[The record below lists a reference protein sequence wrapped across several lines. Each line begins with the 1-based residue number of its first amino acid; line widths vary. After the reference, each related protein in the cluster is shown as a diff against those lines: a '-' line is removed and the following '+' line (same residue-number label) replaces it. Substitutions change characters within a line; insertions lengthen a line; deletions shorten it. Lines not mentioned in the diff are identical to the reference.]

1 MMEEIDEV
9 NDQLNLTKKLWW
21 LHDSYW
27 HATAV
32 KELGVEKANLLN
44 LQAAERF
51 FRSYTLM
58 LLKEKRINRPQSI
71 EDLVA
76 IFRYVWKTCFFDEL
90 YIHDPIEIKGN
101 EAIWTG
107 KKCNAFKSLSAAGM
121 TQGYACGCQSIR
133 NGVMKALKLKPVH
146 SIEKSL
152 VAGDDCCVIR
162 FSFEPR

>member
-1 MMEEIDEV
+1 MEETDSFNNEA
-9 NDQLNLTKKLWW
+9 NTLKKLWW

-32 KELGVEKANLLN
+32 KELGPEKANELN

-58 LLKEKRINRPQSI
+58 LLKEKRIQRPKSI
-71 EDLVA
+71 EDLVE

-90 YIHDPIEIKGN
+90 YIHDPITIEGN
-101 EAIWTG
+101 EATWIG
-107 KKCNAFKSLSAAGM
+107 KSCNAFNSLSSAKM
-121 TQGYACGCQSIR
+121 TEGYSCGCQSIR
-133 NGVMKALKLKPVH
+133 NGVMKALKLKPLH
-146 SIEKSL
+146 TIDQSL
-152 VAGDDCCVIR
+152 INGDSCCVIR